1 MKRNIALFFIAIV
14 SLFIAVQ
21 PAFAQE
27 QQQSP
32 TLVLISNVNI
42 FDGKTET
49 LQKDMHVLVEGN
61 LIKQISKEPL
71 MVIQTDNV
79 TIINGEG
86 RTLMPGLTDCHW
98 HSMGA
103 YMTGDPFAA
112 GAGKLNLVAAHGS
125 EKTLMRGF
133 TTVRDVGGPVF
144 DVKAAID
151 EGLFVGPRIYAAGS
165 MISQTSGHGDFRS
178 TIDIPRSYSRDLTPQ
193 ERMGTVAIADGR
205 AQVMQRVRENLMHGA
220 AFIKLMGGGGVAS
233 PSDPLDVS
241 QYTIEEIAA
250 AVEVAENWGTYVTV
264 HSYSAKAIQNAIR
277 GGVRNVEHGQMIDEE
292 TAKLMKKSG
301 TSVCLQPFYDD
312 EDAIPMPPGSFAE
325 KKYQQL
331 ISGTDNA
338 FKLAKKYDLLFGFG
352 TDTQGN
358 PALAERQGAQLA
370 KLVRYFEPWEVLKI
384 ATSQNYQI
392 MKRSGPRDPY
402 PGENGVVKEGAYA
415 DLLLVDGNP
424 LEDINLI
431 ADPHKNFVIIMKDG
445 VIYKNTI
452 Q

>member
-1 MKRNIALFFIAIV
+1 MIGWFSVVIAQDKPKQITLFTN
-14 SLFIAVQ
+14 VQ
-21 PAFAQE
+21 
-27 QQQSP
+27 
-32 TLVLISNVNI
+32 V
-42 FDGKTET
+42 FDGVSDKRF
-49 LQKDMHVLVEGN
+49 KADVLVEGN
-61 LIKQISKEPL
+61 IIKQISKEPL
-71 MVIQTDNV
+71 MVAQTDNV

-86 RTLMPGLTDCHW
+86 RTLMPGLTDAHW

-103 YMTGDPFAA
+103 YMTLDPFSV
-112 GAGKLNLVAAHGS
+112 GAGKLNLVAVHGA

-144 DVKAAID
+144 DVKAVID

-178 TIDIPRSYSRDLTPQ
+178 PIDIPQSYSRDLTPQ

-241 QYTIEEIAA
+241 QYTIDEIAA

-264 HSYSAKAIQNAIR
+264 HSYTAKAIQNAIH
-277 GGVRNVEHGQMIDEE
+277 GGVRNVEHGQLIDEK
-292 TAKLMKKSG
+292 TAKLMQEKN
-301 TSVCLQPFYDD
+301 TSVVMQPFYND
-312 EDAIPMPPGSFAE
+312 EDAIPLPPESFAA

-338 FKLAKKYDLLFGFG
+338 YALAKKYNLLLGFG
-352 TDTQGN
+352 TDSQGN

-402 PGENGVVKEGAYA
+402 PGENGVVKEGALA

-424 LEDINLI
+424 LKDINLI

-445 VIYKNTI
+445 VIYKNSI
-452 Q
+452 NK

>member
-1 MKRNIALFFIAIV
+1 MANLKMKLLTTAIAFIGLCSVAIAQDKPKQITLFTN
-14 SLFIAVQ
+14 VQ
-21 PAFAQE
+21 
-27 QQQSP
+27 
-32 TLVLISNVNI
+32 V
-42 FDGKTET
+42 FDGVSDKRF
-49 LQKDMHVLVEGN
+49 KSDVLVEGN

-71 MVIQTDNV
+71 MVAQTDNV

-98 HSMGA
+98 HSMAANYSGNA
-103 YMTGDPFAA
+103 FAL
-112 GAGKLNLVAAHGS
+112 GEGKLNLVAADGA

-133 TTVRDVGGPVF
+133 TTVRDVGGNVF
-144 DVKAAID
+144 DLKSVID
-151 EGLFVGPRIYAAGS
+151 EGMYVGPRMYAAGS

-178 TIDIPRSYSRDLTPQ
+178 TIDIPQSYSRDLTPQ
-193 ERMGTVAIADGR
+193 ERMGSVAIADGR
-205 AQVMQRVRENLMHGA
+205 AQVMQRVRENLMRGA

-241 QYTIEEIAA
+241 QFTIDEIAA

-264 HSYSAKAIQNAIR
+264 HSYTAKAIQNAIR
-277 GGVRNVEHGQMIDEE
+277 GGVRNVEHGQLIDEE
-292 TAKLMKKSG
+292 TAKLMQETN
-301 TSVCLQPFYDD
+301 TSVCMQPFYND
-312 EDAIPMPPGSFAE
+312 EDAIPLPPESFAA

-338 FKLAKKYDLLFGFG
+338 YALAKKYNLLLGFG

-402 PGENGVVKEGAYA
+402 PGENGVVKEGALA

-445 VIYKNTI
+445 VIYKNSI
-452 Q
+452 NK

>member
-1 MKRNIALFFIAIV
+1 MKNLKMKLLTTAIALIGWYSVAIAQDKPKQIT
-14 SLFIAVQ
+14 LFTNVQ
-21 PAFAQE
+21 
-27 QQQSP
+27 
-32 TLVLISNVNI
+32 V
-42 FDGKTET
+42 FDGVSDKRF
-49 LQKDMHVLVEGN
+49 KADVLVEGN
-61 LIKQISKEPL
+61 IIKQISKEPL
-71 MVIQTDNV
+71 MVAQTDNV

-86 RTLMPGLTDCHW
+86 RTLMPGLTDAHW
-98 HSMGA
+98 HSMAA
-103 YMTGDPFAA
+103 YMTLDPFAV
-112 GAGKLNLVAAHGS
+112 GAGKLNLVAAHGA

-144 DVKAAID
+144 DVKAVID

-165 MISQTSGHGDFRS
+165 MISQTSGHADFRS
-178 TIDIPRSYSRDLTPQ
+178 TIDIPQSYSRDLTPQ

-241 QYTIEEIAA
+241 QYTIDEIAA

-277 GGVRNVEHGQMIDEE
+277 GGVRNVEHGQLIDEE
-292 TAKLMKKSG
+292 TAKLMQEKN
-301 TSVCLQPFYDD
+301 TSVVMQPFYND
-312 EDAIPMPPGSFAE
+312 EDAIPLPPESFAA

-338 FKLAKKYDLLFGFG
+338 YALAKKYNLLLGFG
-352 TDTQGN
+352 TDSQGN

-402 PGENGVVKEGAYA
+402 PGENGVVKEGALA

-424 LEDINLI
+424 LKDINLI

-445 VIYKNTI
+445 VIYKNSI
-452 Q
+452 NK

>member
-1 MKRNIALFFIAIV
+1 MKNLKMKLLATAIAFIGWCSVAIAQDKPKQITLFTN
-14 SLFIAVQ
+14 VQ
-21 PAFAQE
+21 
-27 QQQSP
+27 
-32 TLVLISNVNI
+32 V
-42 FDGKTET
+42 FDGVSDKRF
-49 LQKDMHVLVEGN
+49 KADVLVEGN
-61 LIKQISKEPL
+61 IIKQISKEPL
-71 MVIQTDNV
+71 MVAQTDNV

-112 GAGKLNLVAAHGS
+112 GAGKLNLVAVHGA

-144 DVKAAID
+144 DVKAVID
-151 EGLFVGPRIYAAGS
+151 EGLFVGPRTYAAGS

-178 TIDIPRSYSRDLTPQ
+178 PIDIPQSYSRDLTPQ

-241 QYTIEEIAA
+241 QYTIDEIAA

-264 HSYSAKAIQNAIR
+264 HSYTAKAIQNAIR
-277 GGVRNVEHGQMIDEE
+277 GGVRNVEHGQLIDEE
-292 TAKLMKKSG
+292 TAKLMKEKN
-301 TSVCLQPFYDD
+301 TSVVMQPFYND
-312 EDAIPMPPGSFAE
+312 EDAIPLPPESFAA

-338 FKLAKKYDLLFGFG
+338 YALAKKYNLLLGFG
-352 TDTQGN
+352 TDSQGN

-384 ATSQNYQI
+384 ATSQNYKI

-402 PGENGVVKEGAYA
+402 PGENGVVKEGALA
-415 DLLLVDGNP
+415 DLLLVEGNP
-424 LEDINLI
+424 LEDINII

-445 VIYKNTI
+445 VIYKNSI
-452 Q
+452 K

>member
-1 MKRNIALFFIAIV
+1 
-14 SLFIAVQ
+14 
-21 PAFAQE
+21 
-27 QQQSP
+27 
-32 TLVLISNVNI
+32 
-42 FDGKTET
+42 
-49 LQKDMHVLVEGN
+49 
-61 LIKQISKEPL
+61 
-71 MVIQTDNV
+71 
-79 TIINGEG
+79 
-86 RTLMPGLTDCHW
+86 
-98 HSMGA
+98 
-103 YMTGDPFAA
+103 
-112 GAGKLNLVAAHGS
+112 
-125 EKTLMRGF
+125 MRGF

-165 MISQTSGHGDFRS
+165 MISQTGGHGDFRS
-178 TIDIPRSYSRDLTPQ
+178 TVDIPRSYSRDLTPA

-220 AFIKLMGGGGVAS
+220 AFIKIMGGGGVAS

-241 QYTIEEIAA
+241 QYTIDEIAA

-277 GGVRNVEHGQMIDEE
+277 GGVRNVEHGQLIDEE
-292 TAKLMKKSG
+292 TAKLMKETN
-301 TSVCLQPFYDD
+301 TSVCMQPFYDD
-312 EDAIPMPPGSFAE
+312 EDAIPMPPGSFQEE
-325 KKYQQL
+325 KYHKL

-338 FKLAKKYDLLFGFG
+338 FALAKKYDLLFGFG

-384 ATSQNYQI
+384 ATSQNYKI

-402 PGENGVVKEGAYA
+402 PGENGVVKEGALA

-445 VIYKNTI
+445 VIYKNTL
-452 Q
+452 

>member
-1 MKRNIALFFIAIV
+1 MKNLKMKLLTTAIALIGWFSVVIAQDKPKQIT
-14 SLFIAVQ
+14 LFTNVQ
-21 PAFAQE
+21 
-27 QQQSP
+27 
-32 TLVLISNVNI
+32 V
-42 FDGKTET
+42 FDGVSDKRF
-49 LQKDMHVLVEGN
+49 KADVLVEGN
-61 LIKQISKEPL
+61 IIKQISKEPL
-71 MVIQTDNV
+71 MVAQTDNV

-86 RTLMPGLTDCHW
+86 RTLMPGLTDAHW

-103 YMTGDPFAA
+103 YMTLDPFSV
-112 GAGKLNLVAAHGS
+112 GAGKLNLVAVHGA

-144 DVKAAID
+144 DVKAVID

-178 TIDIPRSYSRDLTPQ
+178 PIDIPQSYSRDLTPQ

-241 QYTIEEIAA
+241 QYTIDEIAA

-264 HSYSAKAIQNAIR
+264 HSYTAKAIQNAIR
-277 GGVRNVEHGQMIDEE
+277 GGVRNVEHGQLIDEE
-292 TAKLMKKSG
+292 TAKLMQEKN
-301 TSVCLQPFYDD
+301 TSVVMQPFYND
-312 EDAIPMPPGSFAE
+312 EDAIPLPPESFAE

-338 FKLAKKYDLLFGFG
+338 YALAKKYNLLLGFG
-352 TDTQGN
+352 TDSQGN

-402 PGENGVVKEGAYA
+402 PGENGVVKEGALA

-424 LEDINLI
+424 LKDINLI

-445 VIYKNTI
+445 VIYKNSI
-452 Q
+452 NK